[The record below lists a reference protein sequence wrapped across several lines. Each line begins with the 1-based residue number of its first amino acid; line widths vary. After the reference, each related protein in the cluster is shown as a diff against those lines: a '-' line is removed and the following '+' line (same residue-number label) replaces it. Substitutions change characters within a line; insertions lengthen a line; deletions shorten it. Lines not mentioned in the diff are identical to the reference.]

1 MTKTTKVIKKEVTKH
16 EHSFICHHRR
26 NDKSGGGVLDLLFCV
41 LHDLGGSV
49 FLQAFWLI

>member
-26 NDKSGGGVLDLLFCV
+26 NDKSGGGVLDLLFLV
-41 LHDLGGSV
+41 LRGMGNTICQQS
-49 FLQAFWLI
+49 F